1 MNRTSR
7 AEHSSG
13 GQLEFADAV
22 SNYSTLKICIYG
34 AGAIGSWLGARLH
47 KAGYPTTL
55 IARGPHLERIQQDG
69 LVITEAGTT
78 ENLKIPATSDVA
90 ELPTQDLIFVTLKAH
105 SIPQVVPQ
113 IKHLMHE
120 DSAVITAVNGIPW
133 WFFYKLGDEFPE
145 RPVYSVD
152 PEGQLWNEIT
162 PARTIGCVI
171 YPSVSVDSPGVITHT
186 SDNRLPIG
194 EPDRTISERVERI
207 SAVLEDA
214 GCKAPVRRNI
224 RNEIWIKLMGNLAF
238 NPLSVLEN
246 KTLDKLATEPK
257 TREIASTLMQ
267 ECHAVGQQYNA
278 RFGIS
283 IEKRLQGAANVG
295 PHKTSMLQDYLRG
308 RTLEGN
314 SIIDGV
320 IELAD
325 LEKVKVPNIR
335 KTRSKLIEKLNHQ
348 NSVS

>member
-1 MNRTSR
+1 M
-7 AEHSSG
+7 
-13 GQLEFADAV
+13 
-22 SNYSTLKICIYG
+22 KICIYG

-55 IARGPHLERIQQDG
+55 IARGPHLEKIQQDG
-69 LVITEAGTT
+69 LVITEAGHT
-78 ENLKIPATSDVA
+78 ENLKISATSDVT

-113 IKHLMHE
+113 IKHLMHK
-120 DSAVITAVNGIPW
+120 DSVVITAVNGIPW

-152 PEGQLWNEIT
+152 PEGRLWNEIT

-171 YPSVSVDSPGVITHT
+171 YPSVSVDAPGVVTHT

-194 EPDRTISERVERI
+194 EPDSSVSERVERI
-207 SAVLEDA
+207 SLTLENA

-224 RNEIWIKLMGNLAF
+224 RNEIWIKLWGNLAF

-257 TREIASTLMQ
+257 TREIATTLMQ
-267 ECHAVGQQYNA
+267 ECQEVGQRFNA
-278 RFGIS
+278 RFGMS

-295 PHKTSMLQDYLRG
+295 AHKTSMLQDYLKG

-325 LEKVKVPNIR
+325 MSDVPIPKIR
-335 KTRSKLIEKLNHQ
+335 EIRDQLMANLKESRIETN
-348 NSVS
+348 